1 MQINNKVFV
10 VTGGGSGIGREMVL
24 NLLKKGAKVAMVDIH
39 EDAMKE
45 TRDLSGDLG
54 KRTSLHVANIA
65 DKVAVEALPDQVIA
79 KHGQVD
85 VVINNAGIIQPF
97 VRVNDLSYNDIDRV
111 MQVNF
116 YGTLYMTKTFLP
128 LLLKRPEAHIVNVA
142 SMGGFLPVPG
152 QSIYGAAKAAVKLM
166 TEALQGELA
175 DTSVNVTLAFP
186 GAIAT
191 NIMDNSGLKMD
202 RAEQTD
208 NDTSKMKP
216 MPADEAA
223 DEIIK
228 AMEKNKVRL
237 CVGKDSKTMHRLYRL
252 SPKFATNLIAKNM
265 KSLLT

>member
-1 MQINNKVFV
+1 
-10 VTGGGSGIGREMVL
+10 
-24 NLLKKGAKVAMVDIH
+24 
-39 EDAMKE
+39 
-45 TRDLSGDLG
+45 
-54 KRTSLHVANIA
+54 
-65 DKVAVEALPDQVIA
+65 
-79 KHGQVD
+79 
-85 VVINNAGIIQPF
+85 
-97 VRVNDLSYNDIDRV
+97 
-111 MQVNF
+111 
-116 YGTLYMTKTFLP
+116 MTKTFLP

>member
-1 MQINNKVFV
+1 MQIKNKVFV

-45 TRDLSGDLG
+45 SRDLSGDLG
-54 KRTSLHVANIA
+54 KRTSLHVVNIA
-65 DKVAVEALPDQVIA
+65 DKVAVESLPDQVIA

-97 VRVNDLSYNDIDRV
+97 VRVNDLSYDDIDRV

-186 GAIAT
+186 GAIDT
-191 NIMDNSGLKMD
+191 NIMNNSGLEMPAN
-202 RAEQTD
+202 AEEQ
-208 NDTSKMKP
+208 SAQMKP
-216 MPADEAA
+216 KPADEAA
-223 DEIIK
+223 DEIIE